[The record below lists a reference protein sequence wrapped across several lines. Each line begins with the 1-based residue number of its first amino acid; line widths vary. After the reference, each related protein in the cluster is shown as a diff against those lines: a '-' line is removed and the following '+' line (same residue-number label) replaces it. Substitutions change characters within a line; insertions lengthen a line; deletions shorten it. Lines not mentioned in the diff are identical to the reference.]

1 MKTIKLE
8 KSNIKKFFDEEKLF
22 YGKMISYSKSNY
34 KKKYPFNKIFFN
46 ANIFIKEND
55 IFEKIWYGDLDL
67 NFDSIKL
74 KRISQQLNTTLYILS
89 EMSGRFENE
98 NTQKIEELN
107 VWNTNEDI
115 IKPLSKKFIKFL
127 KKEQK
132 IKNKYSLKIMKIKND
147 FEKFKNKKLPIKSI
161 DNQFN
166 LKIKIDYNL
175 FEKEKEILFKKI
187 INLRKNNLKI
197 TKNIK
202 TEELYNQHG
211 YFSAYVLDKFL
222 KEKLSLNNINPINI
236 WLSNKTNKKLRKI
249 DLKIEQY
256 LNNSFCKK
264 DFQREVTC
272 NYCIFDFK
280 YLNDKEINDN
290 SLTLDYLYIK
300 GYNYK

>member
-187 INLRKNNLKI
+187 INLRK
-197 TKNIK
+197 
-202 TEELYNQHG
+202 
-211 YFSAYVLDKFL
+211 
-222 KEKLSLNNINPINI
+222 
-236 WLSNKTNKKLRKI
+236 
-249 DLKIEQY
+249 
-256 LNNSFCKK
+256 FCLC
-264 DFQREVTC
+264 FR
-272 NYCIFDFK
+272 
-280 YLNDKEINDN
+280 
-290 SLTLDYLYIK
+290 
-300 GYNYK
+300 